1 MGIMKD
7 YKMFPPRLEFDRVSL
22 ADVLAIP
29 EQQSW
34 NRDESYCKKTQ
45 QTVSPPKPKWLI
57 HFRPSK
63 WEQGSKEAAQCGH
76 SGDCG
81 SGELWKAVDH
91 VGLERRKN
99 AHQTEAEGDERD
111 NRDWDDY

>member
-45 QTVSPPKPKWLI
+45 QTVSPPKPK
-57 HFRPSK
+57 
-63 WEQGSKEAAQCGH
+63 
-76 SGDCG
+76 
-81 SGELWKAVDH
+81 
-91 VGLERRKN
+91 
-99 AHQTEAEGDERD
+99 
-111 NRDWDDY
+111 